1 MVCSCK
7 STMSVRIRSPP
18 ALNSWAPLSP
28 QIRCVFLTKGHRSQ
42 AAPSLEQVSWVGS
55 RKSRNFPSTQTA
67 PRRLNDSCRSA
78 RDPVRSEKIP
88 FFQAEQVSLCPTW
101 RASQRATAYVAFSG
115 EQSDFSPQPRNQRSI
130 QAEQH
135 SDTRGIVTFTLG

>member
-28 QIRCVFLTKGHRSQ
+28 QIRCVFLRKGHRSQ
-42 AAPSLEQVSWVGS
+42 AAPWSLEQVWVGS
-55 RKSRNFPSTQTA
+55 RKSRNFPSTQNA
-67 PRRLNDSCRSA
+67 PWRLNDSCRSA

-101 RASQRATAYVAFSG
+101 RASQRVTAYVAFSG
-115 EQSDFSPQPRNQRSI
+115 EQSDFSPQRRNQRSI

>member
-7 STMSVRIRSPP
+7 SMMPVRTRSPP
-18 ALNSWAPLSP
+18 ALNSWVPLSP
-28 QIRCVFLTKGHRSQ
+28 QIRCVFLRKGHRSQ
-42 AAPSLEQVSWVGS
+42 APSLEQVWVGS
-55 RKSRNFPSTQTA
+55 RKSRNFPSTQNA

-101 RASQRATAYVAFSG
+101 RASQRVTAYVVFSG

-135 SDTRGIVTFTLG
+135 SDTRGIVTVTLG

>member
-1 MVCSCK
+1 
-7 STMSVRIRSPP
+7 MSVRIRSPP

-42 AAPSLEQVSWVGS
+42 ALSLEQVWVGS
-55 RKSRNFPSTQTA
+55 RKSRNFPSTQNA

-101 RASQRATAYVAFSG
+101 RASQRVTAYIVLFSG
-115 EQSDFSPQPRNQRSI
+115 ESDSPQPRNQRSI

-135 SDTRGIVTFTLG
+135 SDTRGTVTFTLG